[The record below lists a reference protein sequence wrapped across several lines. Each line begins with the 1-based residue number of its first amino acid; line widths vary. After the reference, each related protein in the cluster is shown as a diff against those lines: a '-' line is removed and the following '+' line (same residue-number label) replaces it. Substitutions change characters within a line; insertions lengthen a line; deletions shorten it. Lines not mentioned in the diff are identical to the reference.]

1 MKDIVDQKSV
11 NTTVVVEEIF
21 EYIKKDFRF
30 YIFYFIT

>member
-21 EYIKKDFRF
+21 EYIKKDF
-30 YIFYFIT
+30 IYFIT